1 MTGLNFPGPD
11 SMIYAAG
18 LALSKALLDSEREQR
33 WLYPDISR
41 IREVSVVVAR
51 EVIKAAEAAG
61 VARDNHINSLNDQQL
76 DDFIRSKQYDPYLET
91 DKVEKNL
98 RSLLRE

>member
-1 MTGLNFPGPD
+1 
-11 SMIYAAG
+11 MIYAAG
-18 LALSKALLDSEREQR
+18 LALSKALLASEREQR

-61 VARDNHINSLNDQQL
+61 VARDNHINSLDDQQL

>member
-1 MTGLNFPGPD
+1 
-11 SMIYAAG
+11 MIYASG

-41 IREVSVVVAR
+41 IREVSVIVTR
-51 EVIKAAEAAG
+51 EVIKAADAEG
-61 VARDNHINSLNDQQL
+61 LARETHIKGL
-76 DDFIRSKQYDPYLET
+76 DDEGLDNYIRSKQYDPYLET
-91 DKVEKNL
+91 DKVERNL